1 MQNKGKQA
9 SMIKKKYLISP
20 GPTPIPESVLSA
32 AAEPI
37 IHHRTPEFSHVFM
50 EVTRGLQYMFQTKED
65 VFILAST
72 GTGAMEAA
80 VVNLLSPE
88 DEVIVLNGGKFG
100 NRWACICREYGLKT
114 RDIKIEWGKDYPKEK
129 LRDELSIRPG
139 FKAVF
144 TTLSE
149 TSTGAVYDIKGYSEV
164 IKDKGGLLVVDGI
177 SGIGAVPC
185 PMDDWNIDVLIAG
198 SQKAF
203 MIPPGLSYIAFS
215 PKAWAC
221 VEKSSLPKYYFD
233 AKSAKKSLKNR
244 TSPYSPAISLI
255 IQQKKALEIIMEIG
269 LEKLIEHHTILGKAT
284 RAGVT
289 ALGLELLADNPG
301 NVLTA
306 VKTPKGIDGFQIIDT
321 MHSKYGVY
329 IAGSQAPHKGEFFRI
344 SHLGYISRFD
354 IITALSALEMTLSD
368 LGYKCEFGESLKAA
382 EKILKEED
390 LL

>member
-1 MQNKGKQA
+1 M
-9 SMIKKKYLISP
+9 KKKYLISP

-37 IHHRTPEFSHVFM
+37 IHHRTPEFSEIFM

-80 VVNLLSPE
+80 VVNILSPE

-100 NRWACICREYGLKT
+100 NRWSCICREYSLKT
-114 RDIKIEWGKDYPKEK
+114 RDIIIEWGKDYPKEK
-129 LRDELSIRPG
+129 LRNELSKRPG
-139 FKAVF
+139 VKAVF

-149 TSTGAVYDIKGYSEV
+149 TSTGAVYDIQGYSDV
-164 IKDKGGLLVVDGI
+164 IKEQGGLIVVDGI

-185 PMDDWNIDVLIAG
+185 PMDDWNVDVLIAG

-203 MIPPGLSYIAFS
+203 MTPPGLSYIAFS

-221 VEKSSLPKYYFD
+221 VERSSLPKYYFD
-233 AKSAKKSLKNR
+233 AKAAKKSLKNR
-244 TSPYSPAISLI
+244 TLPFSTAISLI
-255 IQQKKALEIIMEIG
+255 IQQKKALEIITEIG
-269 LEKLIEHHTILGKAT
+269 LEKLREHHSILAKAT
-284 RAGVT
+284 RAGIT

-306 VKTPKGIDGFQIIDT
+306 VKTPKGIDGFKLIDM
-321 MHSKYGVY
+321 MHNKYGVY

-344 SHLGYISRFD
+344 SHLGYIGRFD
-354 IITALSALEMTLSD
+354 IITTLSALEMTLSE
-368 LGYKCEFGESLKAA
+368 LGYECELGESLKAA
-382 EKILKEED
+382 EKILQED
-390 LL
+390 L

>member
-1 MQNKGKQA
+1 
-9 SMIKKKYLISP
+9 MIKKKYLISP
-20 GPTPIPESVLSA
+20 GPTPIPESVLA
-32 AAEPI
+32 AAAKPI
-37 IHHRTPEFSHVFM
+37 IHHRTPEFSRVFM
-50 EVTRGLQYMFQTKED
+50 EVIQGLQYMFQTKED

-80 VVNLLSPE
+80 VVNILCPE

-129 LRDELSIRPG
+129 LREELSKRPG

-164 IKDKGGLLVVDGI
+164 IKGTGGLLVVDGI

-203 MIPPGLSYIAFS
+203 MIPPGLSYMAFS
-215 PKAWAC
+215 PKAWAF

-233 AKSAKKSLKNR
+233 AKSAKKSLANQ

-255 IQQKKALEIIMEIG
+255 IQQKKALEIIKGMG
-269 LEKLIEHHTILGKAT
+269 LDKLIKHHKILGEAT
-284 RAGVT
+284 REGVR

-306 VKTPKGIDGFQIIDT
+306 VKTPKGIDGFQLIDR
-321 MHSKYGVY
+321 MHNKYGVY
-329 IAGSQAPHKGEFFRI
+329 IAGSQAPYKGEFFRI
-344 SHLGYISRFD
+344 SHLGYIDRFD
-354 IITALSALEMTLSD
+354 IITALSALEMTLLE
-368 LGYKCEFGESLKAA
+368 LGYECDLGESLKAA
-382 EKILKEED
+382 EKILKED
-390 LL
+390 L